1 MRGTLEKLDG
11 VGAAFVN
18 RGQVMLLMSAEET
31 YNEEEIA
38 KILKRYKSTVKSSS
52 KVASPL

>member
-1 MRGTLEKLDG
+1 
-11 VGAAFVN
+11 
-18 RGQVMLLMSAEET
+18 MLLMSTEET

>member
-1 MRGTLEKLDG
+1 
-11 VGAAFVN
+11 
-18 RGQVMLLMSAEET
+18 MLLMSAEET

>member
-11 VGAAFVN
+11 ISAAFVN